1 MATFMDAHTII
12 GKNSKF
18 IIEEYC
24 TIISVQKNNGCKY
37 LNVWLDKKKDKVFF
51 LIDAINKDSII
62 KYHNQIDGL
71 IPNEIVQLN
80 NEISRILLNSDQDF
94 NLPSDTDLS
103 EIKVF
108 KHPDY
113 RAYLVTDT
121 SNTRLLQHKIGIYN
135 TYKLLS
141 KHEKIIFKEVHEFGG
156 REIESEK
163 EGYIASFTSSYQAL
177 ECANSIQEKLKRI
190 AELINFKI
198 GVHGGVPAKNS
209 NTSQNNIIKF
219 TRYLSW
225 LGNDKQIVIS
235 SLVHELFTD
244 YEGVNFMD
252 DPDRVRWLHPCEG
265 KFLEKLMDVLTQNWR
280 NSRFDIND
288 FSIKMSMSKS
298 HLYRNCKKITGVSIN
313 ILLRDYRLFRSLE
326 ILNKTDSNI
335 SQTAFQTGFSSPSY
349 FAKRFKNKFGI
360 QPTSFLKNSVA
371 T

>member
-1 MATFMDAHTII
+1 MATFMDAHIII
-12 GKNSKF
+12 GKNAKS

-24 TIISVQKNNGCKY
+24 TIISGQKNNSCKY
-37 LNVWLDKKKDKVFF
+37 LNSWLDEKKDKVFF
-51 LIDAINKDSII
+51 LIDAINKESII
-62 KYHNQIDGL
+62 KFHNQIDGL

-80 NEISRILLNSDQDF
+80 NDISRILLNSDQDF
-94 NLPSDTDLS
+94 NLSCDTDLS

-141 KHEKIIFKEVHEFGG
+141 KHEKIIFKKVHEFGG
-156 REIESEK
+156 HEIESEE
-163 EGYIASFTSSYQAL
+163 EGYIASFTSSCQAL
-177 ECANSIQEKLKRI
+177 ECAYSIQEKLNQI

-198 GVHGGVPAKNS
+198 GVHAGVPTKNS
-209 NTSQNNIIKF
+209 NASQNNIIKF
-219 TRYLSW
+219 ARYLSW
-225 LGNDKQIVIS
+225 LGIDKQIVIS

-244 YEGVNFMD
+244 YNGMNFMD

-265 KFLEKLMDVLTQNWR
+265 KFLEQLMDVLTENWQN
-280 NSRFDIND
+280 SKFDIND

-298 HLYRNCKKITGVSIN
+298 HLYRNCKKIIGVSIN
-313 ILLRDYRLFRSLE
+313 TLLRDYRLIKSLE